1 MSVSLLLKGAKCD
14 TTGQEVPMRVI
25 GNREPPPKIAVQIE
39 VAGAASV
46 QIQGRVARD
55 APWLDIGPASSISSL
70 AHLDP
75 IQFLRAVTT
84 EMTSSSTV
92 TVWAVWGW

>member
-1 MSVSLLLKGAKCD
+1 MSALLLLKGAKCD
-14 TTGQEVPMRVI
+14 TTGQEIPMRVV
-25 GNREPPPKIAVQIE
+25 GSREPPAKMAVQIE

-46 QIQGRVARD
+46 QIQGRIARD
-55 APWLDIGPASSISSL
+55 APWLNVGPVYSASAL

-84 EMTSSSTV
+84 GMVSSSSV
-92 TVWAVWGW
+92 SVWAVWGW